1 MTIKFITS
9 KNIFMVGTM
18 TKLGIQFK
26 ETRLKEKLIVKLFN
40 RLILST

>member
-1 MTIKFITS
+1 
-9 KNIFMVGTM
+9 M

-26 ETRLKEKLIVKLFN
+26 ETRLEAKLIVKLFN